1 VRIAPLA
8 IRVSGVSFVDRGKG
22 WVKQRLDVHAAPR
35 IRKVAMKR
43 LLSIVVALALAA
55 CASAPAP
62 KTLPP
67 LQSQVSALKERLFV
81 LVEAERHRLNQGAK
95 PLILDAELMRAAQ
108 THSDD
113 MAMKRS
119 FDVGNPDGNLAVNTL
134 LADPKF
140 RGFVAENSAA
150 QYFTPSAGLDPQ
162 AYAQGFLDI
171 WLKSPDHRM
180 NLMYQGFDKTGIGI
194 AVNGDAIYAAE
205 LFATDLG
212 LPEPQ

>member
-1 VRIAPLA
+1 
-8 IRVSGVSFVDRGKG
+8 
-22 WVKQRLDVHAAPR
+22 
-35 IRKVAMKR
+35 MTR
-43 LLSIVVALALAA
+43 LLSILVALALAA
-55 CASAPAP
+55 CATAPSP
-62 KTLPP
+62 THKNLPP
-67 LQSQVSALKERLFV
+67 LQTQVSALKERLFV
-81 LVEAERHRLNQGAK
+81 LVEAERHRLNESAK
-95 PLILDAELMRAAQ
+95 PLILDPELMRAAQ

-119 FDVGNPDGNLAVNTL
+119 FDVGNPDGNLAINTL

-140 RGFVAENSAA
+140 RGFVGENSAA
-150 QYFTPSAGLDPQ
+150 QYFTPDAGLDPET
-162 AYAQGFLDI
+162 YARGFLDI

-194 AVNGDAIYAAE
+194 AVNGNAVYAAE